1 MTDTRPVIWWIRR
14 DLRLRDNPAL
24 QEALSRGG
32 PVIPLYILDAQE
44 EALGAAPKFRLG
56 LGLKSFG
63 KVLEAIG
70 SRLTLR
76 RGKALEVLQ
85 EVIAESG
92 AAHVVWSRLYDP
104 AAIARDREIKE
115 ALKAADITAKSTG
128 GRLMFEPWT
137 VETKAGGM
145 FKVYTPFWKAVRER
159 DVASLSDAPARL
171 PAPDSWPRSDVLDDY
186 RMAAA
191 MRRGAEIVAGYCRVG
206 EAAALEQ
213 LDLFLHERVS
223 TYKQDRD
230 FPAREATSEL
240 SENLA
245 WGEISPHRLW
255 HLGTRAMEDGKQGAE
270 HFLKEV
276 VWREFAYHLMFHTPH
291 MLTRNWREEW
301 DDFDWREEASADLLK
316 WQQGQTG
323 YDFVDA
329 AMRELYTSGK
339 MHNRARM
346 IVASFLCKHL
356 MIHWKYGMR
365 FFEDCLVDWDPAA
378 NAMGWQWVAGSGP
391 DAAPFFRIFNPDGQ
405 MEKFDE
411 KLAYAKRWIA
421 EGQSQPPQTALDF
434 FQATPRSWALDPMAP
449 RARPMVD
456 LKRGRERALAA
467 YENRKSAG

>member
-24 QEALSRGG
+24 QAALAMGG
-32 PVIPLYILDAQE
+32 PVIPLYIYDEQE

-56 LGLKSFG
+56 LGLKAFG
-63 KVLEAIG
+63 QTLEGLG
-70 SRLTLR
+70 SRLILR

-85 EVIAESG
+85 SVIKETG

-104 AAIARDREIKE
+104 AAIARDTEIKE
-115 ALKAADITAKSTG
+115 ALKAADITVKSTG

-137 VETKAGGM
+137 VETKTGGM
-145 FKVYTPFWKAVRER
+145 YKVYTPFWKAVRER
-159 DVASLSDAPARL
+159 EVAPLSDAPAKL
-171 PAPDSWPRSDVLDDY
+171 ASPESWPQSDTLDAY
-186 RMAAA
+186 QMAAA

-213 LDLFLHERVS
+213 LDLFLHERIG
-223 TYKQDRD
+223 TYKQNRD
-230 FPAREATSEL
+230 FPARAATSEL

-245 WGEISPHRLW
+245 WGEISPHRMW

-301 DDFDWREEASADLLK
+301 DGFGWREEASADLLK

-329 AMRELYTSGK
+329 AMRELYTTGK

-356 MIHWKYGMR
+356 MIHWKLGMQ

-405 MEKFDE
+405 LEKFDE
-411 KLAYAKRWIA
+411 RLAYVKRWIA
-421 EGQSQPPQTALDF
+421 EGQSNPPQTARDF
-434 FQATPRSWALDPMAP
+434 FEATPRRWQLEAKAM

-456 LKRGRERALAA
+456 LKRGRERALEA
-467 YENRKSAG
+467 YEQARKDS

>member
-24 QEALSRGG
+24 QAALAMGG
-32 PVIPLYILDAQE
+32 PVIPLYIFDEQE

-56 LGLKSFG
+56 LGLKAFG
-63 KVLEAIG
+63 QTLEGLG
-70 SRLTLR
+70 SRLILR
-76 RGKALEVLQ
+76 RGKALEVL
-85 EVIAESG
+85 EALIEETG

-104 AAIARDREIKE
+104 AAIARDTEIKE
-115 ALKAADITAKSTG
+115 ALKAADITVKSTV

-137 VETKAGGM
+137 VETKTGGM
-145 FKVYTPFWKAVRER
+145 YKVYTPFWKAVRER
-159 DVASLSDAPARL
+159 EVAPLSDAPAKI
-171 PAPDSWPRSDVLDDY
+171 PEPESWPQSDSLDDY
-186 RMAAA
+186 QMAAA

-213 LDLFLHERVS
+213 LDLFLHERIG
-223 TYKQDRD
+223 TYKQHRD
-230 FPAREATSEL
+230 FPARAATSEL

-245 WGEISPHRLW
+245 WGEISPHRMW
-255 HLGTRAMEDGKQGAE
+255 HLGTSAMADGKQGAE

-301 DDFDWREEASADLLK
+301 DGFGWREEARADLLK

-329 AMRELYTSGK
+329 AMRELYTTGK

-356 MIHWKYGMR
+356 MVHWKLGMR

-405 MEKFDE
+405 LEKFDE
-411 KLAYAKRWIA
+411 KLAYVKRWIA
-421 EGQSQPPQTALDF
+421 EGQSNPPETARDF
-434 FQATPRSWALDPMAP
+434 FEATPRRWQLDPTAM

-456 LKRGRERALAA
+456 LKRGRERALEA
-467 YENRKSAG
+467 YEQARKDS